1 MVLSMNVTI
10 MIKTMANRT
19 TPDLASLR
27 YIDPDGIP
35 VRRLAAPLARR
46 FQQICVTMVA
56 EALSGAGIVQ
66 LEWAVLTFI
75 EDVPGIDQSR
85 LSQAMGIDRNSV
97 SSILERLEAK
107 GLVTRR
113 INGADKRAREVYLTD
128 KARAQRRRYQPKT
141 RAANERILA
150 PLKASERELFI
161 DMLVRLVEGNRA
173 HARPGAGRH
182 RRGSL
187 QPQAADK

>member
-1 MVLSMNVTI
+1 M
-10 MIKTMANRT
+10 
-19 TPDLASLR
+19 TPDLESLR
-27 YIDPDGIP
+27 YIDPYGIP

-46 FQQICVTMVA
+46 FQQICVAMVA

-107 GLVTRR
+107 GLVKRR
-113 INGADKRAREVYLTD
+113 VNGADKRAREVYLTA
-128 KARAQRRRYQPKT
+128 KAAALRRRYQPKA
-141 RAANERILA
+141 RAANERVLA
-150 PLKASERELFI
+150 PLKAGEREFFI
-161 DMLVRLVEGNRA
+161 EMLVRLVEGNRV

-187 QPQAADK
+187 QPQEPDK

>member
-1 MVLSMNVTI
+1 MTNSEF
-10 MIKTMANRT
+10 
-19 TPDLASLR
+19 DLQSVR

-75 EDVPGIDQSR
+75 EDVPGIDQRR

-107 GLVTRR
+107 GLVKRR
-113 INGADKRAREVYLTD
+113 INGADKRAREVYLTA
-128 KARAQRRRYQPKT
+128 KAEAQRRRYQPKT

-150 PLKASERELFI
+150 PLKKNERVHFI
-161 DMLVRLVEGNRA
+161 DMLVRLVEGNRM